1 MSVIE
6 TIKKRIENNPAI
18 AQFGWLLAI
27 VILVNS
33 FLPSILSYSAE
44 VWLDAPMYAVQI
56 VEGAF
61 KKMLFSVFEIPANT
75 KIAAVY
81 LEQGMT
87 HMQHMA
93 PLRQ

>member
-1 MSVIE
+1 MIHH
-6 TIKKRIENNPAI
+6 
-18 AQFGWLLAI
+18 G
-27 VILVNS
+27 
-33 FLPSILSYSAE
+33 
-44 VWLDAPMYAVQI
+44 LDAPMYAVQI

>member
-44 VWLDAPMYAVQI
+44 VWLDHEIIKYRNSNS
-56 VEGAF
+56 GS
-61 KKMLFSVFEIPANT
+61 SVIS
-75 KIAAVY
+75 
-81 LEQGMT
+81 
-87 HMQHMA
+87 
-93 PLRQ
+93 

>member
-33 FLPSILSYSAE
+33 IFPSILSYSAE

-61 KKMLFSVFEIPANT
+61 KKMVFSVFEIPANT

-87 HMQHMA
+87 HMQQMA